1 MDRNA
6 NYHCKPRKYWL
17 STALAGCGVLRCC
30 TGGRRSTLL
39 GNYLF
44 IHYRCLPESLL
55 SETIAAKLNSFMI
68 IMSLKFVD
76 MDCNE
81 NLVALCD
88 QKMIFLV
95 TVSSRLVAA
104 NWGKTRPQSQIIA
117 VASTELQNI
126 KYTITMETWL
136 KWLKLYREKMETSW
150 HDKSFLFYLQSTFYN
165 SVDIS

>member
-1 MDRNA
+1 
-6 NYHCKPRKYWL
+6 
-17 STALAGCGVLRCC
+17 
-30 TGGRRSTLL
+30 
-39 GNYLF
+39 
-44 IHYRCLPESLL
+44 
-55 SETIAAKLNSFMI
+55 
-68 IMSLKFVD
+68 MSLKFVD

-81 NLVALCD
+81 NVVALFD

-165 SVDIS
+165 SVDILVVLVMLTVIEFDF

>member
-1 MDRNA
+1 MSAGIFIIRN
-6 NYHCKPRKYWL
+6 NRRK
-17 STALAGCGVLRCC
+17 
-30 TGGRRSTLL
+30 
-39 GNYLF
+39 
-44 IHYRCLPESLL
+44 I
-55 SETIAAKLNSFMI
+55 
-68 IMSLKFVD
+68 KFFYDYNVIEV
-76 MDCNE
+76 CRHEFE
-81 NLVALCD
+81 NVVPLCD

-165 SVDIS
+165 SVDILVVLVMLTVIEFDF